1 MKATKCPAREKK
13 GGKKIEKKKGKRE
26 SEKQILLSA
35 HARISQATT
44 LLHTVLCIWIRKLR
58 NVRPVNGFVVS
69 FRSL

>member
-13 GGKKIEKKKGKRE
+13 NEARKAKKKGKRE
-26 SEKQILLSA
+26 SKKQILLSA

-44 LLHTVLCIWIRKLR
+44 FLNTVLCIWIRKLR